1 MTSAPLDNARAV
13 KQMNQLVSMWG
24 IFSSV
29 AGRDLRIAFRHKGEL
44 LNPLFFFL
52 MAVSMIPL
60 GVSPERKLLAI
71 LAPGIVWVMAL
82 LATLLSLDN
91 LFRRDYDDGSLDQLL
106 VSPAPLYW
114 VVIAKVT
121 AHWLYTGLP
130 LTLMSPLLA
139 LMLALPAEGVVP
151 LMLSLFL
158 GTGVLSFIGAV
169 GAALTVSLRRGGLL
183 IALIVMPLYVPVL
196 IFGTAVVTRTL
207 EGFSAAGPL
216 SMLGAFLAGS
226 VLLVPFATAGAL
238 RIR

>member
-1 MTSAPLDNARAV
+1 MNKPLSVDKTVDRASP
-13 KQMNQLVSMWG
+13 SMLG
-24 IFSSV
+24 VFASI

-44 LNPLFFFL
+44 FNPLFFFL
-52 MAVSMIPL
+52 MATSLIPL
-60 GVSPERKLLAI
+60 GVSPERKLLAV
-71 LAPGIVWVMAL
+71 LAPGVVWVMAL

-106 VSPAPLYW
+106 VSPTPLYW
-114 VVIAKVT
+114 TVIAKVS

-139 LMLALPAEGVVP
+139 VMLSLPSEGVAP
-151 LMLSLFL
+151 LMLSLLL

-196 IFGTAVVTRTL
+196 IFGTAAVTRTID
-207 EGFSAAGPL
+207 GFSAAGPL
-216 SMLGAFLAGS
+216 YMLGAFLAAS